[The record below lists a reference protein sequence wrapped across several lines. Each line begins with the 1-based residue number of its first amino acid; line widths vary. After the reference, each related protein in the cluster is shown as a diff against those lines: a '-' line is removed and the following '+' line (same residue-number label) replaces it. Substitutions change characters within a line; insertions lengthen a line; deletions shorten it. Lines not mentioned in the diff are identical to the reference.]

1 MNKLL
6 TSVIISVILAGCG
19 GGGSDSST
27 PVTTP
32 SQPTSP
38 TTPTTPTTPPAPPV
52 LTNTISLKVD
62 GGVNGNYFNGLFGSV
77 TVCKPNTANNNAP
90 GNCTTID
97 HVLFDTGSVGLRLF
111 SQSLPSGFNLPNS
124 VDSQNNNYA
133 QCMQFASGV
142 TWGTINNA
150 DIKMNGEIATNI
162 PVQIIGDSQSTIPQS
177 CASIGKSFQVAS
189 DLGANGIIGIGLF
202 KQDCGKAC
210 ETVVNNTLYYKCT
223 PTGCTNTTIPI
234 SQQVQNPIAK
244 FPQDNN
250 GTIIVLNDVPDNGAV
265 STSGTLY
272 FGIGTQ
278 TNNTKNLSTIKT
290 NSRGLIN
297 ITYNGKVFNE
307 SFIDSGSSI
316 TSFTDPNLKACTKL
330 TDYFCPD
337 TPTNLPILI
346 SSFDNSNSLN
356 SSVRINNAETL
367 LSRTNNVVFNNVVGN
382 SDVFS
387 NTTIDLGLSYFMGK
401 TVATGLEGTNSNL
414 GTGTY
419 FAF

>member
-6 TSVIISVILAGCG
+6 TGFLVSILLVGCG

-27 PVTTP
+27 PNDNP
-32 SQPTSP
+32 SQPNVP
-38 TTPTTPTTPPAPPV
+38 TPPV
-52 LTNTISLKVD
+52 LTNTIALKVD

-77 TVCKPNTANNNAP
+77 TVCKPNTANTSNTNS
-90 GNCTTID
+90 NCTTID

-111 SQSLPSGFNLPNS
+111 AQSLPSGFTLPNS

-142 TWGTINNA
+142 TWGTVNNA
-150 DIKMNGEIATNI
+150 DIKMNGEIASNI
-162 PVQIIGDSQSTIPQS
+162 PVQIIGNGNIPQS
-177 CASIGKSFQVAS
+177 CSSIGKSFQVAS
-189 DLGANGIIGIGLF
+189 DLGANGIMGIGLF

-210 ETVVNNTLYYKCT
+210 ETVVNNTLYYKCSA
-223 PTGCTNTTIPI
+223 TGCTNTTIPV
-234 SQQVQNPIAK
+234 SMQVQNPVSK

-250 GTIIVLNDVPDNGAV
+250 GTIIVLNDVPDIGAT

-278 TNNTKNLSTIKT
+278 ANNTKALTPLNT

-297 ITYNGKVFNE
+297 ISYNGKVFNE
-307 SFIDSGSSI
+307 SFLDSGSSI
-316 TSFTDPNLKACTKL
+316 TSLTDNTLKTCTKL
-330 TDYFCPD
+330 TDYYCPD
-337 TPTNLPILI
+337 NMISMPII
-346 SSFDNSNSLN
+346 VSSFDNTNNVNS
-356 SSVRINNAETL
+356 VIKIANAENL
-367 LSRTNNVVFNNVVGN
+367 LNRTNNVVFNNVVGN
-382 SDVFS
+382 NDVFS

-401 TVATGLEGTNSNL
+401 TVATGLEGTSSNIAS
-414 GTGTY
+414 GTY